1 MKLIALFVSFWMWQ
15 AVADENKAAEPAPAS
30 VPAAAPAAPAAAEK
44 TFTGEAANIQKKMV
58 ELFDASRDVNGP
70 KKEIA
75 RKRIELALDW
85 DKVAKACLGPTEW
98 AKRSAKDRTDFTSL
112 LKEVMVRTA
121 YTRMDSFW
129 DKTTYRFET
138 IDVKGN
144 DAHVLSKFTASGE
157 VVTLDYYLTKKGSD
171 WLVYDISYEDNRYSS
186 NINEQIT
193 AFLKEKPFGQLV
205 TSLKKRRDDLVSGK
219 VKKNKG

>member
-1 MKLIALFVSFWMWQ
+1 MKLIALFVSLWMWQ
-15 AVADENKAAEPAPAS
+15 AVADETKPAEPAPAS
-30 VPAAAPAAPAAAEK
+30 APVTAPAEK

-58 ELFDASRDVNGP
+58 ELFDASREVNGP
-70 KKEIA
+70 KKDVA
-75 RKRIELALDW
+75 RKRIEGAMDW
-85 DKVAKACLGPTEW
+85 DKVAKACLGTAEW
-98 AKRSAKDRTDFTSL
+98 GKQSAKNRSEFTAL
-112 LKEVMVRTA
+112 LKDVVVRTA

-157 VVTLDYYLTKKGSD
+157 TVSLDYYLTKKGSD

-205 TSLKKRRDDLVSGK
+205 TSLKKRRDDLASGK